1 MRLKFPILP
10 CLSRA
15 WALLRQVQWRDPL
28 TQTWGLIGGLLI
40 VGIAM
45 HYVRGA
51 GAGENK
57 NSSTAGVLFLENAV
71 TVEAWKPGVPFSP
84 VGTALCAASA
94 PSEPDL
100 RAFADR
106 AARNSG
112 WHYVA
117 VPLRDKLTSV
127 SGSIAG
133 ITVTWSGTRGGDASA
148 LDLYCTNT
156 RGQRGGVKDDFI
168 IGNGCRGIDGR
179 IESTGQWAR
188 TLAGAGRAPE
198 STRISICLVGDGQ
211 NPTPA
216 QEAAL
221 GELITCIEAR
231 TGTTTLAM
239 RPPQTSALLAGKM

>member
-1 MRLKFPILP
+1 MRLRFSILL
-10 CLSRA
+10 CLNRISALLSR
-15 WALLRQVQWRDPL
+15 LRWRDPL
-28 TQTWGLIGGLLI
+28 AQTWGLIGGLMI
-40 VGIAM
+40 VGIAS
-45 HYVRGA
+45 HYGRGA

-57 NSSTAGVLFLENAV
+57 NSSTLEGLFLEKAV
-71 TVEAWKPGVPFSP
+71 AVEAWKPGVPFTP
-84 VGTALCAASA
+84 AGTVLCAATA
-94 PSEPDL
+94 PPEPDL
-100 RAFADR
+100 RAFADK

-112 WHYVA
+112 WRYVA
-117 VPLRDKLTSV
+117 APLRDKLTSV

-133 ITVTWSGTRGGDASA
+133 ITVTWSGTRGGDAGA
-148 LDLYCTNT
+148 LELYSTTT
-156 RGQRGGVKDDFI
+156 RGQGGGVKDDFI
-168 IGNGCRGIDGR
+168 IGNGCRGTDGR
-179 IESTGQWAR
+179 IETTRQWTR

-231 TGTTTLAM
+231 TGTTALAM